1 MYENKYE
8 TEFTKVAHMVCM
20 YGMYIY
26 RENNSILPKAIGVKR
41 QNRYFFEVIW
51 LLLYTSSVAYHDFIT
66 YFWYFE
72 RQLIN
77 NKKIRV
83 CNIYT
88 YHQKKQRNPK
98 SFSVLTSI
106 NNEKV

>member
-41 QNRYFFEVIW
+41 QNRYFFEVI
-51 LLLYTSSVAYHDFIT
+51 
-66 YFWYFE
+66 
-72 RQLIN
+72 
-77 NKKIRV
+77 
-83 CNIYT
+83 
-88 YHQKKQRNPK
+88 
-98 SFSVLTSI
+98 
-106 NNEKV
+106 